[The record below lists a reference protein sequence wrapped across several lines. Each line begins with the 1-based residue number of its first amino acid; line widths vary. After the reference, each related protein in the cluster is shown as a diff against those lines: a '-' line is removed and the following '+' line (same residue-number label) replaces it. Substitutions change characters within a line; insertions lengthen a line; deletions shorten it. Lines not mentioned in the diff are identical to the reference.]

1 VSLDDLDHARAAATD
16 DPVLKSVL
24 YQLHEVTSRLETLEA
39 KLGDGPTAAS
49 STGRHT
55 HTTRR
60 TGRRNTHASGW
71 QPTHR

>member
-1 VSLDDLDHARAAATD
+1 VSLDDLDHARAASTD

-39 KLGDGPTAAS
+39 KLGEGSTA
-49 STGRHT
+49 TGRHS

-60 TGRRNTHASGW
+60 TGRRNAHASGW
-71 QPTHR
+71 QPTRR